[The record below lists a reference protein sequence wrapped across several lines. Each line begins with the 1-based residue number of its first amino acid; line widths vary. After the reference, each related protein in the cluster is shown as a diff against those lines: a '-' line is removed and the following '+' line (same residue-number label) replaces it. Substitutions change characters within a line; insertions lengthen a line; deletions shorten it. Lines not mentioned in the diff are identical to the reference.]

1 MTERLYT
8 LRIGQTDGRERSVQ
22 VRSETDVQAADAAT
36 PLLSEGETI
45 LSISEIPDDGAVVA
59 DAPAPQ
65 SQAAALAPVT
75 PGVAAAPQ
83 DIR

>member
-22 VRSETDVQAADAAT
+22 VRSETDVQAADAAA
-36 PLLSEGETI
+36 PLLSGGETI

-65 SQAAALAPVT
+65 SQAAELAPVT

>member
-22 VRSETDVQAADAAT
+22 VRSETDVQAADAAA

-59 DAPAPQ
+59 DAPAPR
-65 SQAAALAPVT
+65 SQAAELAPVT

>member
-8 LRIGQTDGRERSVQ
+8 LRIGQTGGRERSVQ
-22 VRSETDVQAADAAT
+22 VRSETDVQAADAAA

-59 DAPAPQ
+59 VAPAPQ
-65 SQAAALAPVT
+65 SQAAELAPVT